1 MHKIKIKIDYYKEK
15 PKHTKILFM
24 GGGERGLWSGIH
36 RFLLFA
42 EGLKPNPCKKQG
54 ITVLTITRSN
64 SSTSSLSPKLPS
76 LFLSMLPHA
85 LGQYF
90 KWIGLK
96 ILPPVSYFL
105 ITVMK
110 LDKKQSHTVTCTYP
124 LHHMQP

>member
-1 MHKIKIKIDYYKEK
+1 MHKIKMDYYKEK

-24 GGGERGLWSGIH
+24 GRGLRSGIH

-54 ITVLTITRSN
+54 ITVFTITRSN

-85 LGQYF
+85 QGQYF
-90 KWIGLK
+90 KWIG
-96 ILPPVSYFL
+96 
-105 ITVMK
+105 
-110 LDKKQSHTVTCTYP
+110 
-124 LHHMQP
+124 